1 MCGSRAFI
9 QEARRTRRMLGDGMR
24 QAGVIA
30 AAALIALNDMV
41 DRLAEDHEN
50 ARILADG
57 LANIPGVRIEPAR
70 VQTNIVIFEL
80 DPATGWTSASFQAAL
95 KAHGILLSLSG
106 TRLRAVTHYG
116 ITRADVEHALAVI
129 QQVLSAAT
137 E

>member
-1 MCGSRAFI
+1 
-9 QEARRTRRMLGDGMR
+9 
-24 QAGVIA
+24 
-30 AAALIALNDMV
+30 MV